1 MIDALNVSKRSEFD
15 PLGAGALLATVVL
28 ICIGVGALIGAVAG
42 SVAYGITAGAI
53 AGVPASVAAVIYRYR
68 DGV

>member
-1 MIDALNVSKRSEFD
+1 MTGAIDVSQPSEFH

-28 ICIGVGALIGAVAG
+28 ICIGIGALIGAAFG
-42 SVAYGITAGAI
+42 SVGIGIAAGAM
-53 AGVPASVAAVIYRYR
+53 AGVPASVAAVIFRYR

>member
-1 MIDALNVSKRSEFD
+1 MTGAFDVSQRSEFD

-28 ICIGVGALIGAVAG
+28 ICIGIGALIGAVFG
-42 SVAYGITAGAI
+42 SVGIGIAAGAM
-53 AGVPASVAAVIYRYR
+53 AGVPASVAAVIFRYR